1 MSQLQGQD
9 RNIICFA
16 IFSFSMNHFILLV
29 LDSAALSFRYILLE
43 WCNCTMTGP
52 IPLPHQSLRRRY
64 GRPLNMTTP
73 APPPPRSVSTFM
85 LMLINN
91 RISVQLPS
99 AEAWISWTA
108 STGSGTT
115 RVINRLETCLCG
127 GGADLEKNFGNKK
140 LTKNKVFSFKREGT
154 RTEH

>member
-52 IPLPHQSLRRRY
+52 IPLPHQSLCRRY

-91 RISVQLPS
+91 RISAQLTS
-99 AEAWISWTA
+99 AKPGFPGPHPPWLDDKSHKSTA
-108 STGSGTT
+108 FGLEHVCLVEVLLVTIFGEQLKGKTT
-115 RVINRLETCLCG
+115 N
-127 GGADLEKNFGNKK
+127 KNV
-140 LTKNKVFSFKREGT
+140 LI
-154 RTEH
+154 